1 MQNRCSIELRYDFSE
16 LERLYEVVTRFLQTH
31 GQTSKFINSVNL
43 VLEEMVTN
51 VIKYAEP
58 KAGDPHVAVHL
69 DLVSRQ
75 LTVTLIDNGPA
86 FNPLLHPDVDTTAPI
101 EDREIGGLGI
111 HLVKKLVDHIEYQ
124 RRDNQN
130 QLTLV
135 KKFAEEKPTQ
145 PL

>member
-16 LERLYEVVTRFLQTH
+16 LELLYEVVTRFLQTH

-69 DLVSRQ
+69 DLISRQ

-101 EDREIGGLGI
+101 EEREIGGLGI

-145 PL
+145 PS

>member
-31 GQTSKFINSVNL
+31 GQSTKFINTVNL

-58 KAGDPHVAVHL
+58 KTGDPHVSVLL
-69 DLVSRQ
+69 DLVSRE

-86 FNPLLHPDVDTTAPI
+86 FNPLDHPDVDTTAPI
-101 EDREIGGLGI
+101 EEREIGGLGI
-111 HLVKKLVDHIEYQ
+111 HLVKKMVDHIEYH
-124 RRDNQN
+124 RRDQQN
-130 QLTLV
+130 HLILV
-135 KKFAEEKPTQ
+135 KKFAEENGCRPA
-145 PL
+145 

>member
-1 MQNRCSIELRYDFSE
+1 MQNRCSIELRYDFCE

-31 GQTSKFINSVNL
+31 GQTPRFINSVNL

-86 FNPLLHPDVDTTAPI
+86 FNPLLHPDVDTTTPI

-111 HLVKKLVDHIEYQ
+111 HLVKKLVDHLEYH
-124 RRDNQN
+124 RRENQN
-130 QLTLV
+130 HLILV
-135 KKFAEEKPTQ
+135 KKFAEEKTVP
-145 PL
+145 PA

>member
-16 LERLYEVVTRFLQTH
+16 LELLYEVVTRFLQTH

-101 EDREIGGLGI
+101 EEREIGGLGI

-145 PL
+145 PS

>member
-1 MQNRCSIELRYDFSE
+1 MQSRCSIELRYDFSE

-31 GQTSKFINSVNL
+31 GQAPKLISQINL

-69 DLVSRQ
+69 DLVARQ
-75 LTVTLIDNGPA
+75 LTVTLIDNGPP
-86 FNPLLHPDVDTTAPI
+86 FNPLDHPEVDTTAPL

-111 HLVKKLVDHIEYQ
+111 HLVKKLVDHMEYH
-124 RRDNQN
+124 RRDEQN
-130 QLTLV
+130 HLILV
-135 KKFAEEKPTQ
+135 KKFAGENGCRPA
-145 PL
+145 